1 MIRKGKKINKMRGS
15 RSNGGGSVKR
25 RRGAG
30 NKGGK
35 GKAGAGKH
43 HWSTTVIENRYYFGK
58 HGFKRPQKMI
68 KKVNAVNLSYLE
80 EQADDLIAQGKASVD
95 GDAIVIDVTE
105 LGFDKVLAKGKISK
119 TFKIS
124 APQFSA
130 SAIEKIEE
138 LGGEAIEL

>member
-58 HGFKRPQKMI
+58 HGFKRPQKTI
-68 KKVNAVNLSYLE
+68 HKSYPVNLNFLNDKAE
-80 EQADDLIAQGKASVD
+80 EFVEQGIATKEDDV
-95 GDAIVIDVTE
+95 IVIDVTE
-105 LGFDKVLAKGKISK
+105 LGFDKVLAKGKITK

>member
-80 EQADDLIAQGKASVD
+80 EQADDLVAAGKASQE

-105 LGFDKVLAKGKISK
+105 LGFYKVLAKGKITK

>member
-1 MIRKGKKINKMRGS
+1 MIRTKRKINKQRGS
-15 RSNGGGSVKR
+15 KSNGGGCTKK

-35 GKAGAGKH
+35 GKAVMGKQ
-43 HWSTTVIENRYYFGK
+43 HWTWTVIHDPDHFGK

-68 KKVNAVNLSYLE
+68 HKINAVNLNYLE
-80 EQADDLIAQGKASVD
+80 EHADDFIAQGKASKE

-105 LGFDKVLAKGKISK
+105 LGYDKVLAKGKITK
-119 TFKIS
+119 AYKIS

-138 LGGEAIEL
+138 LGGEAIIL